1 MVCIHIPSGCAGGS
15 IITVAV
21 RCAIVVMGADMIRE
35 LHAGLRD
42 LWHHGA
48 FCGLDHP
55 LGCCCAGS
63 RLASVLFTS
72 GHMAHGNR

>member
-42 LWHHGA
+42 L
-48 FCGLDHP
+48 
-55 LGCCCAGS
+55 
-63 RLASVLFTS
+63 
-72 GHMAHGNR
+72 